1 MIVADLMNKNPAT
14 IQPGANLAQALETMA
29 AKKARHLI
37 VLSETNSV
45 AGILSDRDLA
55 MYYDPRSMTQQ
66 KWEQATVA
74 SLMTVNPISM
84 GSKAPIEEA
93 AKLLLKSGF
102 SALPIVDAGSLAGI
116 LTERD
121 FVRYLSKT
129 LTPG

>member
-14 IQPGANLAQALETMA
+14 IQPGANLAQALEEMA
-29 AKKARHLI
+29 AKKTRHLI
-37 VLSETNSV
+37 VISETDAV

-55 MYYDPRSMTQQ
+55 MYYDPGTMTQQ
-66 KWEQATVA
+66 KWEQATVE
-74 SLMTVNPISM
+74 SLMTANPISI
-84 GSKAPIEEA
+84 GSKAPLVEA

-129 LTPG
+129 PIPG